1 MEFRLLGAVSVA
13 TEVGVLPLG
22 PAKRRSL
29 LAALLLRPNHP
40 VPVDQLTTALWDH
53 EPPARARGV
62 IQGHVSRLRVLL
74 SSAEADMFGVELLTQ
89 GTAYVLRMPESL
101 LDAHRFEELVT
112 LARGQRAPGDAVAMY
127 QEALSLWQGPAL
139 TGAYPSQPL
148 QAAAQALEEL
158 RLASVESLATAYSRM
173 GEHARAAAVL
183 RAEASVHPLRES
195 LAASLVRELQRAGR
209 RSEALDW
216 FHRTRRL
223 LADELGVDPGR
234 ELADAYTDVLRG
246 DDEADGTVRRSG
258 APAVPTSGRTSSA
271 TAASASPSPSV
282 TAMPSAS
289 PSPSS
294 VTAAP
299 PAPTSPST
307 TAAAAASTSTPAS
320 PPSVPAPAS
329 APPTPP
335 PTVDL
340 LPRMPRGFHGRAAEL
355 TALSRAAAGE
365 APVCLVTG
373 PAGVGK
379 TALVAHW
386 AHRNREQ
393 FPGGLLY
400 ADLRGFS
407 DTGEPALFEVLREF
421 LLALGVAPRRI
432 PESAGGA
439 SALFRSLCADR
450 RILVVLDNARAS
462 EQVRELLPG
471 GAECVTVV
479 TSRYRL
485 RGLIASDAA
494 RPVPLDVLEP
504 EDSTA
509 LLAAVLGQERVLA
522 EEVAA
527 RRLAELCGG
536 LPLALRVAAARLADQ
551 PDWPLS
557 SMSAELSDESR
568 RLSLLDV
575 EDTGVR
581 AALRLTVRRLP
592 DDAAHHF
599 AHLGQHPGTHVDRYA
614 AAALAGTDPETAAAA
629 LDKLTAAHLVIR
641 TAPDRWTLHDLVRL
655 YARGLEAGP
664 DALVR
669 GLDHSV
675 ATALAAADAAEPG
688 DESCFTLPTD
698 FRPPQATREFADRE
712 QAMAW
717 YAAER
722 DDLALAAAAAR
733 AAGLH
738 GRTWRIVL
746 ALWPQIVWRVRDD
759 WTPLLRTALE
769 AAQADGDARA
779 ESRVRALLGWVLTEE
794 GRTSEALA
802 HLEAAPVLAARSGD
816 RRGEATA
823 LINLSL
829 AQSELGS
836 PEEAAEGCALAAELA
851 HSVGDRNTERLA
863 LYHLA
868 RHRLDAREWQP
879 AFETAVAA
887 LDLDAPSEASP
898 AARVLLR
905 IVIGEALLGM
915 GDEAEGIR
923 RLEGAAREAESSGY
937 DDGAV
942 RALGALLRVSADTGL
957 QARYDTAMV
966 RLMART

>member
-40 VPVDQLTTALWDH
+40 VPVEQLTAALWDQ

-74 SSAEADMFGVELLTQ
+74 AGAEAEMFGVELVTQ
-89 GTAYVLRMPESL
+89 GTAYVLRMPEPL

-112 LARGQRAPGDAVAMY
+112 LARGQRAPADAVAMY

-158 RLASVESLATAYSRM
+158 RLASVESLAGAYARM

-183 RAEASVHPLRES
+183 RAEAGVHPLRES
-195 LAASLVRELQRAGR
+195 LSAALMRALQRAGR
-209 RSEALDW
+209 RTEALDW

-234 ELADAYTDVLRG
+234 ELADAYAAALRG
-246 DDEADGTVRRSG
+246 TGEEEDPGGPGPGSGGIDGERKEAAVRGTAVA
-258 APAVPTSGRTSSA
+258 APPPPVA
-271 TAASASPSPSV
+271 
-282 TAMPSAS
+282 
-289 PSPSS
+289 
-294 VTAAP
+294 AAP
-299 PAPTSPST
+299 PAPAPV
-307 TAAAAASTSTPAS
+307 AS
-320 PPSVPAPAS
+320 PTALPGVVLGAS
-329 APPTPP
+329 QPLPPGTI
-335 PTVDL
+335 DL
-340 LPRMPRGFHGRAAEL
+340 LPRMPRGFHGRGGEL

-379 TALVAHW
+379 TALVTHW

-407 DTGEPALFEVLREF
+407 ETGEPPLLEVLREF

-432 PESAGGA
+432 PESAGAA

-450 RILVVLDNARAS
+450 QLLVILDNARAS

-471 GAECVTVV
+471 GARCVTVV

-494 RPVPLDVLEP
+494 RPVAVDVLEP

-509 LLAAVLGQERVLA
+509 LLAAVLGTERVFA

-551 PDWPLS
+551 PESPLS
-557 SMSAELSDESR
+557 AMCAELSDESR
-568 RLSLLDV
+568 RLSLLNV
-575 EDTGVR
+575 EDTGVG

-592 DDAAHHF
+592 ADAARQF
-599 AHLGQHPGTHVDRYA
+599 AHLGRHPGVYVDRYA
-614 AAALAGTDPETAAAA
+614 AAALADTDPATAEAA
-629 LDKLTAAHLVIR
+629 LDKLTAAHLVVR
-641 TAPDRWTLHDLVRL
+641 AGPDRWTLHDLVRL
-655 YARGLEAGP
+655 YARDLDAGAEALP
-664 DALVR
+664 RV
-669 GLDHSV
+669 LDLTV

-688 DESCFTLPTD
+688 DESCFSLPAD
-698 FRPPQATREFADRE
+698 FRPPRALREFADRE
-712 QAMAW
+712 RAMAW

-722 DDLALAAAAAR
+722 DDLTLAAAAADT
-733 AAGLH
+733 AGLH
-738 GRTWRIVL
+738 GRTWRIIL
-746 ALWPQIVWRVRDD
+746 GMWPQIVWRVRDG

-769 AAQADGDARA
+769 AARADGDPRA
-779 ESRVRALLGWVLTEE
+779 ESRVLALLGWVLTEE
-794 GRTSEALA
+794 GRVDEALV
-802 HLEAAPVLAARSGD
+802 HLEAAPVLAARARD
-816 RRGEATA
+816 TRGEATA

-829 AQSELGS
+829 AQAALGG

-851 HSVGDRNTERLA
+851 HSVGDRHTERLA
-863 LYHLA
+863 LCHLA
-868 RHRLDAREWQP
+868 RHRLDAREWQ
-879 AFETAVAA
+879 AAHETAIAA
-887 LDLDAPSEASP
+887 LDLKGPSEASA
-898 AARVLLR
+898 AARVLLLTA
-905 IVIGEALLGM
+905 IGEALLGM
-915 GDEAEGIR
+915 GDETEGIR
-923 RLEGAAREAESSGY
+923 RLENAALEAETCGY

-942 RALGALLRVSADTGL
+942 RALGALLRVSADAGL

>member
-40 VPVDQLTTALWDH
+40 VPVDRLTAALWDQ

-62 IQGHVSRLRVLL
+62 IQGHVSQLRVLL
-74 SSAEADMFGVELLTQ
+74 TEAEAGMFGVELVTQ

-112 LARGQRAPGDAVAMY
+112 LARGQRAPADAVAMY

-158 RLASVESLATAYSRM
+158 RLASVESLAGAYTRM

-183 RAEASVHPLRES
+183 RAEAGAHPLRES
-195 LAASLVRELQRAGR
+195 LSAELMRALQRAGR
-209 RSEALDW
+209 RTEALDW
-216 FHRTRRL
+216 FHRTRRV

-234 ELADAYTDVLRG
+234 ELADAYAAALRG
-246 DDEADGTVRRSG
+246 AGDEPDGTGGG
-258 APAVPTSGRTSSA
+258 AFAADVPPGGGPVAV
-271 TAASASPSPSV
+271 
-282 TAMPSAS
+282 
-289 PSPSS
+289 
-294 VTAAP
+294 AAP
-299 PAPTSPST
+299 PSSAP
-307 TAAAAASTSTPAS
+307 A
-320 PPSVPAPAS
+320 SVPAAPSAQGPSGVPA
-329 APPTPP
+329 APVASPAPGPALPP
-335 PTVDL
+335 AAIDL
-340 LPRMPRGFHGRAAEL
+340 LPRMPRGFHGRAGEL

-379 TALVAHW
+379 TALVTHW
-386 AHRNREQ
+386 AHRNREH

-407 DTGEPALFEVLREF
+407 DTGEPALLEVLREF

-432 PESAGGA
+432 PESAGAA
-439 SALFRSLCADR
+439 SALFRSLSADR
-450 RILVVLDNARAS
+450 QLLVVLDNARAS
-462 EQVRELLPG
+462 DQVRELLPG
-471 GAECVTVV
+471 GARCVTVV

-494 RPVPLDVLEP
+494 RPVPVDVLEP

-509 LLAAVLGQERVLA
+509 LLAAVLGTDRVLA

-551 PDWPLS
+551 PESSLS
-557 SMSAELSDESR
+557 TMCAELSDESR
-568 RLSLLDV
+568 RLGLLDV

-592 DDAAHHF
+592 ADAARQF
-599 AHLGQHPGTHVDRYA
+599 AHLGRHPGTHIDLYA
-614 AAALAGTDPETAAAA
+614 AAALADTDTATAEAA
-629 LDKLTAAHLVIR
+629 LDKLTAAHLVMR
-641 TAPDRWTLHDLVRL
+641 AGPDRWTLHDLVRL
-655 YARGLEAGP
+655 YARDLDAEA
-664 DALVR
+664 DALPRV
-669 GLDHSV
+669 LDLTV

-688 DESCFTLPTD
+688 DESCFTLPAD
-698 FRPPQATREFADRE
+698 FRPPWAAREFADRE

-722 DDLALAAAAAR
+722 DDLTLAATAADS
-733 AAGLH
+733 AGLH
-738 GRTWRIVL
+738 DRTWRIIL
-746 ALWPQIVWRVRDD
+746 GMWPQIVWRVQDG
-759 WTPLLRTALE
+759 WTPLLKTALE
-769 AAQADGDARA
+769 ATRADGDARA
-779 ESRVRALLGWVLTEE
+779 ESRVLALLGWVLTEE
-794 GRTSEALA
+794 GRIDEALG
-802 HLEAAPVLAARSGD
+802 HLEAAPLLAARAGD
-816 RRGEATA
+816 TRGEATA
-823 LINLSL
+823 LMNLSL
-829 AQSELGS
+829 AQAALGS
-836 PEEAAEGCALAAELA
+836 PDEAAEGCALAAELA
-851 HSVGDRNTERLA
+851 HSVGDRHTERLA
-863 LYHLA
+863 LCHLA
-868 RHRLDAREWQP
+868 RHRLDAREWQ
-879 AFETAVAA
+879 AAHETAIAA
-887 LDLDAPSEASP
+887 LDLVGPSEASA
-898 AARVLLR
+898 AARVLLLTA
-905 IVIGEALLGM
+905 IGEALLGM
-915 GDEAEGIR
+915 GDETEGIR
-923 RLEGAAREAESSGY
+923 RLENAALEAEACGY

-942 RALGALLRVSADTGL
+942 RALGALLRVSADAGL